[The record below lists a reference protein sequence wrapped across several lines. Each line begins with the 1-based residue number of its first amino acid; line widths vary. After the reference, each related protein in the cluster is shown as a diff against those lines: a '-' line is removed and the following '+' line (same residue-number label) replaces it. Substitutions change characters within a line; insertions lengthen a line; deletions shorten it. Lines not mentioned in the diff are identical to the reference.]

1 MTAQELKDNLN
12 YYSSNTDEI
21 GITMYVL
28 LKDDDNYI
36 PKKLDILA
44 NDLPSLQE
52 VFIKHMEDNI
62 INNDDLSVLNL
73 SSSDERINV
82 IYRYDIEVPEELSAM
97 EIILESDNHAL
108 FNIETDDIKN
118 VKAFLIEIGNEE
130 NQVILYKTLASV
142 NVFSRSSFF
151 LKKSNKRFEKINDEF
166 LRISGGFQLMKVNS
180 HLFVLDLKTIE
191 RFFGFH
197 DIIVREALVGLQAIE
212 SMQILEN
219 PETLQELIEDVKYAR
234 RFTKVARSS
243 PVIGSNI
250 SNERII
256 NFCKNHPALIN
267 RMRFNHNENKLQLD
281 TNVSKDL
288 FIKLLMDDFLTSEL
302 TNFHYTSEAKDSA
315 DTTEETTS

>member
-1 MTAQELKDNLN
+1 MTAEELKENLS
-12 YYSSNTDEI
+12 YYSSNIDEI
-21 GITMYVL
+21 GITVYVL
-28 LKDDDNYI
+28 LKNDNNYL
-36 PKKLDILA
+36 PKKLDITA
-44 NDLPSLQE
+44 SDLPSLQK
-52 VFIKHMEDNI
+52 VFIKSIEENI
-62 INNDDLSVLNL
+62 INKEELNVLNL

-82 IYRYDIEVPEELSAM
+82 IYKYDIEVPEELSAM
-97 EIILESDNHAL
+97 ETILESDNHAL

-118 VKAFLIEIGNEE
+118 VRAFLIEIGNEE
-130 NQVILYKTLASV
+130 NQIVLYKTLATV

-151 LKKSNKRFEKINDEF
+151 LKKSNERFEKINEEF
-166 LRISGGFQLMKVNS
+166 LRISAGFQLMKVND

-197 DIIVREALVGLQAIE
+197 DVIVREATAGLEAIE
-212 SMQILEN
+212 NMQILEN
-219 PETLQELIEDVKYAR
+219 PETLRELIEDVKYAR

-250 SNERII
+250 SNDRII

-267 RMRFNHNENKLQLD
+267 KMRFNSEENKLQLD

-302 TNFHYTSEAKDSA
+302 TEFHYTSEAKDSA
-315 DTTEETTS
+315 DSIE